1 MTGTHVIASKIKKA
15 IDRERL
21 INTWR
26 YLIISQPDKK
36 SIVIVKNINVRSLD
50 A

>member
-1 MTGTHVIASKIKKA
+1 MTGAHVIPSKIKKT
-15 IDRERL
+15 IDKELL
-21 INTWR
+21 INAWR

-36 SIVIVKNINVRSLD
+36 SIAIVKNMNVRSLD